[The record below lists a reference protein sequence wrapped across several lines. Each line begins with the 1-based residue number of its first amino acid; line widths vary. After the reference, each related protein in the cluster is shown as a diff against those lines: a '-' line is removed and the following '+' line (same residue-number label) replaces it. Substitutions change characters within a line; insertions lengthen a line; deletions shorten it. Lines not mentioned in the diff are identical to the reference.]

1 MKNGPEK
8 NEMYAWTKDELA
20 VRNIES
26 DAKKRIIIFSFS
38 DANKI
43 SNYLIK
49 LQVLIQED

>member
-1 MKNGPEK
+1 MKNWPEK

-26 DAKKRIIIFSFS
+26 DAKKNIFSFS

-49 LQVLIQED
+49 LQVLIYIQED